1 MAGTSIIIGKAWIE
15 RKAKAAE
22 EGDTEALDQLRN
34 QYLKEVK
41 RANQRAR
48 TFDKKGV
55 SSAALSQ
62 YRRGMEGNY
71 LSQSKNLEIGTMV
84 KNLNKAEKFLKAKT
98 STISGAREAF
108 HKSFITM
115 TQPKRDKRGR
125 IVSQAF
131 IKPPPEGMSKLQ
143 QERALGRFLSNK
155 HFDELKKNLGSNII
169 AQAADAIN
177 KGIPVGRLS
186 RIYNEYLRSGK
197 EADLDMVWNAFTS
210 GKKHL

>member
-1 MAGTSIIIGKAWIE
+1 MAGTSIIIGKAWID
-15 RKAKAAE
+15 RTAKAAE
-22 EGDTEALDQLRN
+22 EGNTEALEHLRN
-34 QYLKEVK
+34 QYIREVK

-48 TFDKKGV
+48 TFDRKGV

-62 YRRGMEGNY
+62 YRRGMDGNY
-71 LSQSKNLEIGTMV
+71 LSQSRNLDIGTMV

-131 IKPPPEGMSKLQ
+131 IKQPPEGMSKLQ

-155 HFDELKKNLGSNII
+155 HFDELKKNLGSDII

-177 KGIPVGRLS
+177 RGIPVGRLS

-197 EADLDMVWNAFTS
+197 DADLDIVWKSFTS

>member
-1 MAGTSIIIGKAWIE
+1 MARTAIIIGKAWID
-15 RKAKAAE
+15 RTAKAAE
-22 EGDTEALDQLRN
+22 EGNVEALEHLRN
-34 QYLKEVK
+34 QYLREVK

-48 TFDKKGV
+48 TFDRKGV

-62 YRRGMEGNY
+62 YRRGLEGNY
-71 LSQSKNLEIGTMV
+71 LSQSRNLDIGTMV

-108 HKSFITM
+108 HKSFMTM
-115 TQPKRDKRGR
+115 TKPKRDKRGR

-155 HFDELKKNLGSNII
+155 HFDELKKNLGSDII

-197 EADLDMVWNAFTS
+197 DADLDMVWNAFTS

>member
-1 MAGTSIIIGKAWIE
+1 MASSIIIGKAWID
-15 RKAKAAE
+15 RTAKAAE
-22 EGDTEALDQLRN
+22 EGNTEALEHLKN
-34 QYLKEVK
+34 QYIREVK

-48 TFDKKGV
+48 TFDRKGV

-62 YRRGMEGNY
+62 YRRGLEGNY
-71 LSQSKNLEIGTMV
+71 LSQSRNLDIGTMV

-155 HFDELKKNLGSNII
+155 HFDELKKNLGSDII

-177 KGIPVGRLS
+177 RGVPVGRLS

-197 EADLDMVWNAFTS
+197 DADLDMVWKSFTS

>member
-1 MAGTSIIIGKAWIE
+1 MASSIIIGKAWID
-15 RKAKAAE
+15 RTAKAAE
-22 EGDTEALDQLRN
+22 EGNTEALEHLRN
-34 QYLKEVK
+34 QYIREVK

-48 TFDKKGV
+48 TFDRKGV

-62 YRRGMEGNY
+62 YRRGIEGNY

-155 HFDELKKNLGSNII
+155 HFDELKKNLGSDII

-177 KGIPVGRLS
+177 RGIPVGRLS

-197 EADLDMVWNAFTS
+197 DADLDMVWKSFTS

>member
-1 MAGTSIIIGKAWIE
+1 MAGTSIIIGKAWID
-15 RKAKAAE
+15 RTAKAAE
-22 EGDTEALDQLRN
+22 EGNTEALEHLRN
-34 QYLKEVK
+34 QYIREVK

-48 TFDKKGV
+48 TFDRKGV

-62 YRRGMEGNY
+62 YRRGLEGNY
-71 LSQSKNLEIGTMV
+71 ISQSRNLDIGTMV
-84 KNLNKAEKFLKAKT
+84 KNMNKAEKFLKAKT

-115 TQPKRDKRGR
+115 TQSKRDKRGR

-155 HFDELKKNLGSNII
+155 HFDELKKNLGSDII

-177 KGIPVGRLS
+177 RGIPVGRLS

-197 EADLDMVWNAFTS
+197 DADLDIVWKSFTS

>member
-1 MAGTSIIIGKAWIE
+1 MAGTSIIIGKAWID
-15 RKAKAAE
+15 RTAKAAE
-22 EGDTEALDQLRN
+22 EGNTEALEHLRN
-34 QYLKEVK
+34 QYIREVK

-48 TFDKKGV
+48 TFDRKGV

-62 YRRGMEGNY
+62 YRRGLEGNY
-71 LSQSKNLEIGTMV
+71 ISQSRNLDIGTMV

-98 STISGAREAF
+98 STIFGAREAF

-115 TQPKRDKRGR
+115 TKPKRDKRGR

-155 HFDELKKNLGSNII
+155 HFDELKKNLGSDII

-177 KGIPVGRLS
+177 RGIPVGRLS

-197 EADLDMVWNAFTS
+197 DADLDMLWKSFTS